1 MEPSILAVVVRGET
15 TESLHRGHIVILD
28 GKGERVSAAGDPETV
43 TYFRSASKP
52 FQALPLIKTGAADA
66 FGFTRAEIAMACAS
80 HSGQRRHVELVEGML
95 SKIGLSEADL
105 RCGSHLPFYQPEAEK
120 LIRENKTPTQLHN
133 NCSGKHAAMLATAK
147 HIGADIATYE
157 KLDHPV
163 QQMILDSVAEFTELP
178 HEAIRLGTDG
188 CAAPNFAVPISA
200 MAKGFLNLISADSQ
214 EAAER
219 IVSAMIDHP
228 ELIGGTDRLD
238 TILMQAAP
246 GQILSKVGADGVW
259 LCAVLPNKR
268 FPTGLGIAL
277 KIEDGDDY
285 LSRPVVA
292 VEILRQLGILEKDQ
306 LPDLS
311 PLPIK
316 NRRGDIVGSVQSA
329 TILQ

>member
-1 MEPSILAVVVRGET
+1 MEPTILAAVVRGET

-28 GKGERVSAAGDPETV
+28 GNGSQVSAAGDPETV

-52 FQALPLIKTGAADA
+52 FQTMPLITTGAADA
-66 FGFTRAEIAMACAS
+66 FGFTESEIAMACAS

-95 SKIGLSEADL
+95 SKTGLSETDL
-105 RCGSHLPFYQPEAEK
+105 RCGSHLPFYHPEAEK
-120 LIRENKTPTQLHN
+120 LIRDNKTPTQLHN

-147 HIGADIATYE
+147 HIGADITTYE
-157 KLDHPV
+157 KLEHPV
-163 QQMILDSVAEFTELP
+163 QQMILDAVAEFTEVP
-178 HEAIRLGTDG
+178 REAIRVGTDG

-200 MAKGFLNLISADSQ
+200 MARSFLNLISANSGK
-214 EAAER
+214 AAKR
-219 IVSAMIDHP
+219 IATAMIDHP

-268 FPTGLGIAL
+268 FPMGLGIAV
-277 KIEDGDDY
+277 KIEDGDDF

-292 VEILRQLGILEKDQ
+292 VEILRQLGILEKEQ

-316 NRRGDIVGSVQSA
+316 NRRGDIVGSVRSA
-329 TILQ
+329 YNLH